1 MTGNHAERLALR
13 VRLSDCDGD
22 SPCVAFGSG
31 VTRRVV
37 GHLEVEESLQHVI
50 AHEFVLL
57 LRWVFEFVRIH
68 GVEKL
73 RLTMRPEPTRR
84 TVLLLLV
91 FMFDFR

>member
-73 RLTMRPEPTRR
+73 RLTSGPDRVLRPTQ
-84 TVLLLLV
+84 
-91 FMFDFR
+91 